1 MTAVLKHGKNGAIV
15 ESNTFFCPDHL
26 KFMLWELVIIV
37 PFLKQWNSVWVLLV
51 SRKKKKKKILETV
64 MADTDRQD
72 FMGWLKHLNK
82 KLQFS
87 I

>member
-1 MTAVLKHGKNGAIV
+1 MTAVLKLEKNGAVV

-26 KFMLWELVIIV
+26 KFMLWELVVIV
-37 PFLKQWNSVWVLLV
+37 QFL
-51 SRKKKKKKILETV
+51 KKILETA
-64 MADTDRQD
+64 MADTDMQD
-72 FMGWLKHLNK
+72 LGWLKHLNK

>member
-1 MTAVLKHGKNGAIV
+1 
-15 ESNTFFCPDHL
+15 
-26 KFMLWELVIIV
+26 MLWELVIIV
-37 PFLKQWNSVWVLLV
+37 QFLKKWNSVWVLLV
-51 SRKKKKKKILETV
+51 TRKKKKILETA